1 MKLSQYIVFDMTFE
15 VGERVKDKE
24 SESSEAVVV
33 RQTDATAMEFS
44 IPSTDET
51 VASLNENYNPMS
63 KVTEVSFV
71 EELERKVPQWAFM
84 SAEDFSEIVS
94 GQQIKTYYYP
104 CERLE
109 KVGSGL
115 VNGLVVQVSGVS
127 EPIEQ
132 KSGAYTVQ
140 VKSGDILYEN
150 SKVVEVSEYPVNN
163 INENTARY
171 IGLEEGISWASDNRD
186 DFGVLIRVSDSE
198 LANQLNKSYEVRNE
212 GNKIIHESIQKTLS
226 ELPYVGVQKVTRE
239 DVSSLRAM
247 AKDTFNSRE
256 DNKSNAEVSV
266 EKIIDNEYLV
276 DGTYNVDVSHETC
289 TCGETGECKHIELAK
304 NR

>member
-1 MKLSQYIVFDMTFE
+1 MTFE
-15 VGERVKDKE
+15 VGERVKDKD
-24 SESSEAVVV
+24 SDGSEAVVV

-51 VASLNENYNPMS
+51 VASLNEDYNPMS

-71 EELERKVPQWAFM
+71 DELERKVPQWAFM
-84 SAEDFSEIVS
+84 SPEDFSDIVS
-94 GQQIKTYYYP
+94 SQQIKTYYYP

-109 KVGSGL
+109 VVGSGL

-127 EPIEQ
+127 EPIDQ
-132 KSGAYTVQ
+132 KSGAYAVQ
-140 VKSGDILYEN
+140 VKSNDILYEN
-150 SKVVEVSEYPVNN
+150 SEVVEVPDYPVNN

-186 DFGVLIRVSDSE
+186 DFGVLIRVSDSD
-198 LANQLNKSYEVRNE
+198 LANQLNKSYEVRNK
-212 GNKIIHESIQKTLS
+212 GNKIIHDSIEETLS
-226 ELPYVGVQKVTRE
+226 ELPYVGVQKVSRE
-239 DVSSLRAM
+239 DVGSLRVM

-256 DNKSNAEVSV
+256 DDNKSNAEVSV
-266 EKIIDNEYLV
+266 EKIIDNEFLV
-276 DGTYNVDVSHETC
+276 DGSYNVDVSHETC
-289 TCGETGECKHIELAK
+289 TCGETGNCKHIELAK

>member
-1 MKLSQYIVFDMTFE
+1 MTFE
-15 VGERVKDKE
+15 VGERVKDKD
-24 SESSEAVVV
+24 SDGSEAVVV

-51 VASLNENYNPMS
+51 VASLNEDYNPMS

-71 EELERKVPQWAFM
+71 DELERKVPQWAFM
-84 SAEDFSEIVS
+84 SPEDFSDIVS
-94 GQQIKTYYYP
+94 SQQIKTYYYP

-109 KVGSGL
+109 VVGSGL

-127 EPIEQ
+127 EPIDQ
-132 KSGAYTVQ
+132 KSGAYAVQ
-140 VKSGDILYEN
+140 VKSNDILYEN
-150 SKVVEVSEYPVNN
+150 SEVVEVPDYPVNN

-186 DFGVLIRVSDSE
+186 DFGVLIRVSDSD
-198 LANQLNKSYEVRNE
+198 LANQLNKSYEVRNK
-212 GNKIIHESIQKTLS
+212 GNKIIHDSIEETLS
-226 ELPYVGVQKVTRE
+226 ELPYVGVQKVSRE
-239 DVSSLRAM
+239 DVSSLRVM

-256 DNKSNAEVSV
+256 DDNKSNAEVSV
-266 EKIIDNEYLV
+266 EKIIDNEFLV
-276 DGTYNVDVSHETC
+276 DGSYNVDVSHETC
-289 TCGETGECKHIELAK
+289 TCGETGNCKHIELAK